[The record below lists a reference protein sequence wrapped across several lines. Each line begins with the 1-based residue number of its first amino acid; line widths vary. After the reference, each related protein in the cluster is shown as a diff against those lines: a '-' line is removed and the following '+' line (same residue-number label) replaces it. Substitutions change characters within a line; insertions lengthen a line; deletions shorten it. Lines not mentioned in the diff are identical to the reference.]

1 MELAIILMMIL
12 IVVAIGAVK
21 LNEPSL
27 TFPFKKKTNLFT
39 PVERSFLALIDE
51 AVGNQFRIM
60 CRVKLSDVVATRESA
75 NKKTSKNAYSRTSG
89 RQLDFVLCAKDDMS
103 PVIAIDLVHANQNG
117 KDGYKRQRDWFVSG
131 ALDAARIPHVR
142 IKVRSGY
149 TAKDIRQCI
158 DAKLASVRIASSNT
172 PLIAGTA
179 GQVKDPNVAT
189 RPTKPLAQNPMAA
202 QSLTAYDIDLL
213 NSEYKKTSFRWFF

>member
-27 TFPFKKKTNLFT
+27 TFPFKKKQNLFT

-51 AVGNQFRIM
+51 AVGNQFRVM
-60 CRVKLSDVVATRESA
+60 CRVKLSDVVATRDSL
-75 NKKTSKNAYSRTSG
+75 NKKAAQSALSRTSG
-89 RQLDFVLCAKDDMS
+89 RHLDFVLCAKGDMS
-103 PVIAIDLVHANQNG
+103 PVIAIDLVHATQNG

-149 TAKDIRQCI
+149 TANDIRQCI
-158 DAKLASVRIASSNT
+158 DAKLASVRIASANT
-172 PLIAGTA
+172 PLVAGTA
-179 GQVKDPNVAT
+179 GQVKDPNIAT
-189 RPTKPLAQNPMAA
+189 RPTKPLGQDPMAA
-202 QSLTAYDIDLL
+202 
-213 NSEYKKTSFRWFF
+213 

>member
-21 LNEPSL
+21 LNEPNL
-27 TFPFKKKTNLFT
+27 TFPFKKKQNLFT

-51 AVGNQFRIM
+51 AVGNQFRVM
-60 CRVKLSDVVATRESA
+60 CRVKLSDVVATR
-75 NKKTSKNAYSRTSG
+75 
-89 RQLDFVLCAKDDMS
+89 D
-103 PVIAIDLVHANQNG
+103 IDLVHATQNG

-149 TAKDIRQCI
+149 TANDIRQCI
-158 DAKLASVRIASSNT
+158 DAKLASVRIASANT
-172 PLIAGTA
+172 PLVAGTA
-179 GQVKDPNVAT
+179 GQVKDPNIAT
-189 RPTKPLAQNPMAA
+189 RPTKPLGQDPMAA
-202 QSLTAYDIDLL
+202 
-213 NSEYKKTSFRWFF
+213 